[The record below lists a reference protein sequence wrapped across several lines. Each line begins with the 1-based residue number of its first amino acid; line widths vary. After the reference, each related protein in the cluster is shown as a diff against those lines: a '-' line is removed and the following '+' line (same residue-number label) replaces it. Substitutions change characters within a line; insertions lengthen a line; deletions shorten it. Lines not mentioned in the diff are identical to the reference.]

1 MRPLASATAHD
12 IALTTHWSS
21 SSSMRGNHRKWPQWG
36 RFGNH
41 HRCRHHQHWRYLCR
55 SDRGRYTEKGNV
67 SNTIPRPKSAESRGR
82 QPQQHR
88 IIPVPKFSID
98 LFEKRKAVGEPW
110 PGQLDGQKSDQQHSF
125 AEYIPVCESH
135 PHGSRACGSRVDGCR
150 IASVGLKFRRSQFLS
165 RNSGN
170 MWQFRRVSVRKMI
183 PFSEKGIIK
192 QFHCSKCD
200 WTLDLECPFLY
211 CDHARRAEESHKAKH
226 WYSAHDC
233 SRFQKP
239 AKRSEKS

>member
-98 LFEKRKAVGEPW
+98 LFEKRKAAGGTLARAIGW
-110 PGQLDGQKSDQQHSF
+110 PEIRPATQFCRVHSSLRVTPAWKQGLRITCGRLPNCF
-125 AEYIPVCESH
+125 SRPKIPAFS
-135 PHGSRACGSRVDGCR
+135 
-150 IASVGLKFRRSQFLS
+150 
-165 RNSGN
+165 
-170 MWQFRRVSVRKMI
+170 I
-183 PFSEKGIIK
+183 PFS
-192 QFHCSKCD
+192 Q
-200 WTLDLECPFLY
+200 
-211 CDHARRAEESHKAKH
+211 
-226 WYSAHDC
+226 
-233 SRFQKP
+233 
-239 AKRSEKS
+239 